1 MRMKSLASGSSGN
14 SIYVGSETTHLLVD
28 AGISGKRIEEGLAQ
42 LELTCKDLDAIL
54 ITHEHSDHIGGLGV
68 LSRRYDIPIYTT
80 RGTMDG
86 IYEGR
91 NHKVVGEIDAS
102 LFQII
107 QPDERFT
114 IKDISI
120 QSVKI
125 SHDANEPVA
134 FKFSYGSQKAAVMTD
149 LGVYD
154 DYILG
159 NLQGLDAVFL
169 EANHDV
175 RMLQMGR
182 YPYPLKQRILGKR
195 GHLSNEASG
204 RLLSQILHD
213 HMKHVVLS
221 HLSQENNL
229 PELAY
234 EAVRLE
240 ITASDTPYQGDD
252 FEIMVADRYQPS
264 CLIRI

>member
-14 SIYVGSETTHLLVD
+14 AIYVGSETTHLLVD
-28 AGISGKRIEEGLAQ
+28 AGISGKRIEEGLGQ
-42 LELTCKDLDAIL
+42 LGLTCKDLDAIL
-54 ITHEHSDHIGGLGV
+54 VTHEHSDHIGGLGV

-91 NHKVVGEIDAS
+91 NRKVVGEIDAS

-107 QPDERFT
+107 QPDERFA

-120 QSVKI
+120 QPLTI
-125 SHDANEPVA
+125 SHDAKAPVA
-134 FKFSYGSQKAAVMTD
+134 FKFIYGSQKTAVMTD

-169 EANHDV
+169 EANHDI
-175 RMLQMGR
+175 RMLQLGR

-213 HMKHVVLS
+213 HMGYVVLS

-240 ITASDTPYQGDD
+240 ITASDTPYKGDD

-264 CLIRI
+264 CLIRL

>member
-14 SIYVGSETTHLLVD
+14 AIYVGSETTHLLIDV
-28 AGISGKRIEEGLAQ
+28 GISGKRIEEGLNQ
-42 LELTCKDLDAIL
+42 IGISCRDLDGIL
-54 ITHEHSDHIGGLGV
+54 LTHEHSDHIAGLGV
-68 LSRRYDIPIYTT
+68 ISRRYGIPIYATG
-80 RGTMDG
+80 GTLEG
-86 IYEGR
+86 ICEGR
-91 NHKVVGEIDAS
+91 NQKTVGEIDSS

-107 QPDERFT
+107 QADERFA

-120 QSVKI
+120 RPLKI
-125 SHDANEPVA
+125 SHDAKEPVA
-134 FKFSYGSQKAAVMTD
+134 YQFAYGTRKTAIMTD

-159 NLQGLDAVFL
+159 SLQGMDAVFL

-175 RMLQMGR
+175 RMLQLGR
-182 YPYPLKQRILGKR
+182 YPYPLKQRILGKK

-204 RLLSQILHD
+204 RLLSRILHD
-213 HMKHVVLS
+213 RMQHIVLS

-240 ITASDTPYQGDD
+240 ITASDTPYRGDD
-252 FEIMVADRYQPS
+252 FDIAVASRYEPS
-264 CLIRI
+264 CLIEI

>member
-1 MRMKSLASGSSGN
+1 MKSLASGSSGN
-14 SIYVGSETTHLLVD
+14 AIYVGSETTHLLVD
-28 AGISGKRIEEGLAQ
+28 VGISGKRIEEGLEQ
-42 LELTCKDLDAIL
+42 LGLTCKDLDAIL
-54 ITHEHSDHIGGLGV
+54 VTHEHSDHIGGLGV
-68 LSRRYDIPIYTT
+68 LSRRHDIPIYTT

-91 NHKVVGEIDAS
+91 NRKVVGEIDAS
-102 LFQII
+102 LFQLI
-107 QPDERFT
+107 QPDERFI

-120 QSVKI
+120 QPIRI
-125 SHDANEPVA
+125 SHDAKEPVA
-134 FKFSYGSQKAAVMTD
+134 FKFMYGSQKTAVMTD

-159 NLQGLDAVFL
+159 SLQGLDAVFL

-175 RMLQMGR
+175 RMLQLGR

-213 HMKHVVLS
+213 HMGHVVLS

-240 ITASDTPYQGDD
+240 ITASDTPYKGDD

>member
-14 SIYVGSETTHLLVD
+14 AIYVGSETAHLLVD
-28 AGISGKRIEEGLAQ
+28 AGISGKRIEEGLAR

-54 ITHEHSDHIGGLGV
+54 VTHEHSDHIGGLGV
-68 LSRRYDIPIYTT
+68 LSRRYGIPIYTT

-86 IYEGR
+86 IREGR
-91 NHKVVGEIDAS
+91 NKKMVGEIDDS

-107 QPDERFT
+107 RQDERFT
-114 IKDISI
+114 IKDITI
-120 QSVKI
+120 QPVSI
-125 SHDANEPVA
+125 SHDAKEPVA
-134 FKFSYGSQKAAVMTD
+134 FKFAYGSRKTAVMTD

-154 DYILG
+154 EYILS
-159 NLQGLDAVFL
+159 NLQGLDALFL

-175 RMLQMGR
+175 RMLQTGR

-204 RLLSQILHD
+204 RLLSHILHD
-213 HMKHVVLS
+213 HMGHIVLS

-240 ITASDTPYQGDD
+240 ITASDTPYKGDD

-264 CLIRI
+264 CLIEI